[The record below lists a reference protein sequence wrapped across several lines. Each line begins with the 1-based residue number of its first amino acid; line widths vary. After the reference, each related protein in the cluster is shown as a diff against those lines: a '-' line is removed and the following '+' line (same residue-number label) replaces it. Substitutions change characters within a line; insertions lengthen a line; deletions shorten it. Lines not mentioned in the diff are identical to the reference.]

1 MIKVLLVDDE
11 KLALEYL
18 EHIIDWEYHG
28 FELIGV
34 TTNPEQALAIYKTH
48 RPDLVISDVKMPGL
62 NGLELGDA
70 IREYGGNTHILFLSA
85 YKNFDYVK
93 QAIRLGIDDYI
104 LKSDLEE
111 DGFLRKILK
120 LKEEI
125 IKEKAKKQYTIT
137 AILEELFR
145 KNISEEVYK
154 DILDENDYIG
164 LHKKYYDRNL
174 LGGLYRENPVKSRNY
189 EAVKSSKKWENV
201 GNSYIIPALLL
212 YRYSYI

>member
-1 MIKVLLVDDE
+1 MVEIHIFCSFQHIK
-11 KLALEYL
+11 
-18 EHIIDWEYHG
+18 I
-28 FELIGV
+28 
-34 TTNPEQALAIYKTH
+34 
-48 RPDLVISDVKMPGL
+48 
-62 NGLELGDA
+62 
-70 IREYGGNTHILFLSA
+70 
-85 YKNFDYVK
+85 FDYVK

-164 LHKKYYDRNL
+164 LHKKYY
-174 LGGLYRENPVKSRNY
+174 
-189 EAVKSSKKWENV
+189 
-201 GNSYIIPALLL
+201 YIIVLKE
-212 YRYSYI
+212 RFRRF

>member
-125 IKEKAKKQYTIT
+125 IKNQRIIAGNAQFTGI
-137 AILEELFR
+137 AAGR
-145 KNISEEVYK
+145 
-154 DILDENDYIG
+154 G
-164 LHKKYYDRNL
+164 
-174 LGGLYRENPVKSRNY
+174 
-189 EAVKSSKKWENV
+189 V
-201 GNSYIIPALLL
+201 GFTTGLLL
-212 YRYSYI
+212 LREGLGMRETPIRPHSWHRSM

>member
-137 AILEELFR
+137 AILEELFKKIFQKR
-145 KNISEEVYK
+145 
-154 DILDENDYIG
+154 YIKIF
-164 LHKKYYDRNL
+164 LMKM
-174 LGGLYRENPVKSRNY
+174 
-189 EAVKSSKKWENV
+189 
-201 GNSYIIPALLL
+201 II
-212 YRYSYI
+212 

>member
-125 IKEKAKKQYTIT
+125 IKNQRIIAGNAQFTGI
-137 AILEELFR
+137 AAGR
-145 KNISEEVYK
+145 
-154 DILDENDYIG
+154 G
-164 LHKKYYDRNL
+164 
-174 LGGLYRENPVKSRNY
+174 
-189 EAVKSSKKWENV
+189 V
-201 GNSYIIPALLL
+201 GFTTGLLL
-212 YRYSYI
+212 LREGLGMRETPIRPHSWH

>member
-120 LKEEI
+120 LK
-125 IKEKAKKQYTIT
+125 
-137 AILEELFR
+137 R
-145 KNISEEVYK
+145 
-154 DILDENDYIG
+154 
-164 LHKKYYDRNL
+164 
-174 LGGLYRENPVKSRNY
+174 RNY
-189 EAVKSSKKWENV
+189 KRNRSTFSKALCYGV
-201 GNSYIIPALLL
+201 G
-212 YRYSYI
+212 